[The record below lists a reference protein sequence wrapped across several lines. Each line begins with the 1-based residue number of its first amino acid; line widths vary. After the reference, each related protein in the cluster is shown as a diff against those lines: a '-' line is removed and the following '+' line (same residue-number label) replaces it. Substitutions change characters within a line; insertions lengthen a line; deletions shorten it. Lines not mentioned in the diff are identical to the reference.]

1 MTAIKGPPK
10 CMQQLDFHPS
20 LVFVYSELCLPSW
33 RGTQNLLLILRC
45 SICAGFAD
53 IPFFVDI
60 SSFFFVKMSLYVGL
74 LWRVWSLL
82 FLGLCFL
89 ALCIGDGKSS
99 ENRLELV
106 SVLFVSKVRQVSM

>member
-20 LVFVYSELCLPSW
+20 LVFVYSELCSASW

-45 SICAGFAD
+45 SVCAGFAD

-60 SSFFFVKMSLYVGL
+60 SSFFFCKDVPVCRFVVEGL
-74 LWRVWSLL
+74 VTTFVRFVFPGSVYWLWRK
-82 FLGLCFL
+82 FRKQTRAC
-89 ALCIGDGKSS
+89 
-99 ENRLELV
+99 
-106 SVLFVSKVRQVSM
+106 